1 MRRATSIVQERD
13 TLYRKQYVGGGVWRY
28 SILEKGSATPPSH
41 PMVERIG
48 DGWFGHM
55 PIVDPRQVLAV
66 FPELAGRAWLLVG
79 GVIELPEKELQN
91 GPTRS

>member
-1 MRRATSIVQERD
+1 MKRAI
-13 TLYRKQYVGGGVWRY
+13 TLVKRGETTYRKQYVGDGIWRY
-28 SILEKGSATPPSH
+28 STLVKGSATPPSH

-66 FPELAGRAWLLVG
+66 FPELSGRAWLLVG